1 MLESLSIS
9 GFENQE
15 ALYLIPAAWVVVF
28 LLLIRSRS
36 ELHPALLFCTGC
48 LRGLVLTLILATV
61 AGPYRVQSRLDPVRW
76 IVVRDVSSSL
86 PPASAAGAKSLMGRM
101 KSLETDTELEEI
113 RFGRTTAARPEDPDP
128 EPDASDPREALQWAR
143 ARILPERR
151 NRVVFLTDGRFS
163 HHLIASDWP
172 GLPGVPVGVYRAS
185 PPREPGPDPRARALL
200 IPPRTD
206 EGAPFVI
213 EARFVS
219 DGGAEGIVKLQGP
232 VQKTLRRALR
242 FPGPGERSVT
252 FCLEPLEKGTYPLR
266 ILLESPGDR
275 EPGNNALEATLVV
288 GPKPQVL
295 VLDEAIDGR
304 SGVRAA
310 LEAQGFQVETGSDLP
325 RQDLSVYRAI
335 LVQNRRNVLPASTL
349 EALLHHVETG
359 GGGLVLA
366 GGPLGRGLYAYAGTP
381 LEEAL
386 PLIPLPPPAPEK
398 PVKPEPDASPP
409 KKKPG
414 KKPSIFESRGKASSI
429 TLILLIDKSG
439 SMNRS
444 LRLGDVPPIQL
455 AKEAAIS
462 TAEALSSEDRIGVI
476 AFDHRNPPF
485 QVVELGPAGD
495 RTRVAQKVARLNA
508 TGGTRYLPALRMAFT
523 LMQQETS
530 RIKHVIMLT
539 DGQRDDSEQ
548 SKNPTFRRLVERM
561 RDRRITLSTL
571 GVGREVDLEFVQ
583 SLSTWGR
590 GEHQW
595 ATSAQEITTFYTLE
609 ADRLLARAGRKGKRR
624 KNLNPDDLPGPRKTQ
639 GEEKTGPDRKP
650 PEPGPGTKSRAD
662 PPAKIPVRMSRA
674 HPVLAG
680 LPGPIPP
687 IQGHDE
693 VRLRPMA
700 WVGIETREGVQPIL
714 ATAPFGLGRV
724 MVLTTD
730 LGGSWTRGWLEWKG
744 FGPLVAQAMRYVA
757 RPPGPAPRLP
767 REGRCHGPELDLTGN
782 DPFGLG
788 RLDQVTGSV
797 PLPPLKPGTWPGEAS
812 QSQRKPLPPLGLL
825 LALLLFT
832 GEILVRRLSR

>member
-1 MLESLSIS
+1 MLQI
-9 GFENQE
+9 
-15 ALYLIPAAWVVVF
+15 
-28 LLLIRSRS
+28 
-36 ELHPALLFCTGC
+36 CTGC
-48 LRGLVLTLILATV
+48 VRGLVLTLILATV

-86 PPASAAGAKSLMGRM
+86 PKATAVWARSLLGRM
-101 KSLETDTELEEI
+101 KSLEPETDLVEI
-113 RFGRTTAARPEDPDP
+113 RFGRTTAARPGDPDP
-128 EPDASDPREALQWAR
+128 PADASDPREAIQWAR
-143 ARILPERR
+143 ARILPDRR

-163 HHLIASDWP
+163 RHLLASDWP
-172 GLPGVPVGVYRAS
+172 GLPGIPVRTYRAS
-185 PPREPGPDPRARALL
+185 PPQSTDPDPRALALR
-200 IPPRTD
+200 IPPRMD
-206 EGAPFVI
+206 EGAPVEI

-219 DGGAEGIVKLQGP
+219 DGGVAGIVKLQGP
-232 VQKTLRRALR
+232 VPKTLRRPLR
-242 FPGPGERSVT
+242 FTGPGERALT
-252 FCLEPLEKGTYPLR
+252 FRLEPLEKGTYPLR

-275 EPGNNALEATLVV
+275 EPGNNVLEATLQV

-295 VLDEAIDGR
+295 VLDEARDGG
-304 SGVRAA
+304 SGVGAA
-310 LEAQGFQVETGSDLP
+310 LEVQGFLVETAAELP
-325 RQDLSVYRAI
+325 REDLSVYRAI
-335 LVQNRRNVLPASTL
+335 LVQNRRTALPASTL
-349 EALLHHVETG
+349 EALLHFVESG

-366 GGPLGRGLYAYAGTP
+366 GGPLGQGLYAYAGTP

-386 PLIPLPPPAPEK
+386 PLIPLPPPPPEK
-398 PVKPEPDASPP
+398 PVKPEADASPP

-439 SMNRS
+439 SMNQS
-444 LRLGDVPPIQL
+444 LRLNDVPPIQL

-476 AFDHRNPPF
+476 AFDHRNPPY
-485 QVVELGPAGD
+485 QVVDIGPAGD
-495 RTRVAQKVARLNA
+495 RSRVARKVARLNA
-508 TGGTRYLPALRMAFT
+508 AGGTRYLPALRMAFT

-530 RIKHVIMLT
+530 RVKHVILLT

-548 SKNPTFRRLVERM
+548 SMDPTFRRLVERM
-561 RDRRITLSTL
+561 RDRKITLSTL

-609 ADRLLARAGRKGKRR
+609 ADRLLARAGRRGKRR
-624 KNLNPDDLPGPRKTQ
+624 KDLNPDDLPGPRGTR
-639 GEEKTGPDRKP
+639 GEEKRAPGAKPAESGPP
-650 PEPGPGTKSRAD
+650 TKSKAG

-680 LPGPIPP
+680 LPRPTPP
-687 IQGHDE
+687 IHGHNE

-700 WVGIETREGVQPIL
+700 WVGLETREGVKPIL

-724 MVLTTD
+724 GVLTTD
-730 LGGSWTRGWLEWKG
+730 LGGAWTREWLKWEG
-744 FGPLVAQAMRYVA
+744 FGPLIAQGMRYVS
-757 RPPGPAPRLP
+757 RPPGPGPRLP
-767 REGRCHGPELDLTGN
+767 RDGRRHGPELDLTGN
-782 DPFGLG
+782 DAFGLG
-788 RLDQVTGSV
+788 RLDQVTDSR
-797 PLPPLKPGTWPGEAS
+797 PLPPLKPGPWPGEAS
-812 QSQRKPLPPLGLL
+812 PSQRQPLPPLGLL
-825 LALLLFT
+825 LALLLFA